1 MTLHATREELELYVL
16 GAVDGGRAEALEAH
30 CAACDACAAA
40 LAREAQ
46 LEIAFEQVA
55 RVAARPAVLA
65 RPLRAAAYGAAG
77 VVAMAAA
84 AVLWFGRGPLT
95 TGEGTSS
102 ASGGQASTEDGAI
115 LDGRDDVLD
124 GG

>member
-1 MTLHATREELELYVL
+1 MNRHATREELELYVL
-16 GAVDGGRAEALEAH
+16 GAIEGGPAEAVEAH
-30 CAACDACAAA
+30 CACCPRCAEA

-46 LEIAFEQVA
+46 LEMAFEQVA
-55 RVAARPAVLA
+55 RQTPRSTRRA

-84 AVLWFGRGPLT
+84 AVLWFGRAPLPA
-95 TGEGTSS
+95 GEGTSA
-102 ASGGQASTEDGAI
+102 ASGQASAMDGAI
-115 LDGRDDVLD
+115 LDSDDVLD

>member
-1 MTLHATREELELYVL
+1 MNRHATREELELYVL
-16 GAVDGGRAEALEAH
+16 GAIEGGRGEAVEAH
-30 CAACDACAAA
+30 CASCPRCAEA
-40 LAREAQ
+40 LARESA

-55 RVAARPAVLA
+55 RQTPRSSGRA

-84 AVLWFGRGPLT
+84 AVLWFGRGPLP
-95 TGEGTSS
+95 TGEGTSA
-102 ASGGQASTEDGAI
+102 ASGQASAIDGAI
-115 LDGRDDVLD
+115 IDSDDMLD